1 MLAPRRGGS
10 AGANAA
16 GLLVLAPQVHTRR
29 RVIVL
34 TLTLLA
40 ALKGTRAQQ
49 SSPCQGEGVEM
60 NGVGTLMRSDY
71 GPGENCQWLL
81 TCGTGTPVLTIQSFA
96 TEANYDFVE

>member
-1 MLAPRRGGS
+1 MLALGAAAP
-10 AGANAA
+10 AAANAA
-16 GLLVLAPQVHTRR
+16 GCPVLAPQVHTRR

-34 TLTLLA
+34 ALTLLA
-40 ALKGTRAQQ
+40 ALKGTRAQR

-71 GPGENCQWLL
+71 GPDENCQWLL
-81 TCGTGTPVLTIQSFA
+81 TCGTGTPVLTIQSFD